1 MLRKKLGIFMLSA
14 GMVYCLSGCSG
25 QTLDRSS
32 VDKNIDIVEGSWNL
46 TKGYAGDT
54 EVSLENLQEAGMADT
69 TFTFKD
75 GKVNIS
81 MGDTNETSEGTY
93 SLDGT
98 TVTISAE
105 DEEVSYTGT
114 IAEDVLT
121 ISQDNLKLVFE
132 KE

>member
-14 GMVYCLSGCSG
+14 GMVYCLSGCGGNS
-25 QTLDRSS
+25 
-32 VDKNIDIVEGSWNL
+32 DIVEGSWNL

-54 EVSLENLQEAGMADT
+54 EVSLENLQQAGMADT

-114 IAEDVLT
+114 IADDVLT
-121 ISQDNLKLVFE
+121 ISEDNLKLVFE